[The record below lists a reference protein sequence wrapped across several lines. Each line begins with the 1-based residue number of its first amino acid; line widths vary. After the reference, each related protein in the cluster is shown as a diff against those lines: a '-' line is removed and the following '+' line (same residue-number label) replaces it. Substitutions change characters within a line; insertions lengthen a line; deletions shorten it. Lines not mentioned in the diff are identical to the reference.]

1 MEVRSGL
8 EKGKISII
16 VPIYNAE
23 PFLKDCFSSIES
35 QSYSNFEVLCVN
47 DGSTDRS
54 ASICEEF
61 IEKDSRFILLNQS
74 NQGVSAARNNALSK
88 AKGEYIVFVDAD
100 DMIEPHFLENLLSLS
115 EAGAFAVCSYSREA
129 NKLTVKGIKQT
140 RYEANEFIRH
150 IINESINH
158 PNIWMMLFK
167 NSIIQ
172 MQHLDFTVGCVRN
185 EDTEFYMKY
194 LVYEKEV
201 VASNYKGYYYRI
213 NPNSVMHSGLSIKS
227 LTSIEAQERI
237 SDYLVEKGL
246 FDADNYILSN
256 SVQGYVLSA
265 ARNNHIEIYDY
276 LHEKYDVRLHMKKEL
291 HHPRVVRKCVSLA
304 YLLLGRKVFFKIL
317 SLAK

>member
-47 DGSTDRS
+47 DGSMDRS
-54 ASICEEF
+54 ATICEEF

-74 NQGVSAARNNALSK
+74 NQGVSAARNNALLK

-100 DMIEPHFLENLLSLS
+100 DMIEPHFLENLLFLS
-115 EAGAFAVCSYSREA
+115 KGGTFAVCGYSRDV
-129 NKLTVKGIKQT
+129 NKLTEKGTKLT
-140 RYEANEFIRH
+140 RYEAKAFIHH
-150 IINESINH
+150 ILNESIDH

-167 NSIIQ
+167 KSIIQ
-172 MQHLDFTVGCVRN
+172 MQHLDFTVGCARN

-201 VASNYKGYYYRI
+201 LVSDYKGYFYRD
-213 NPNSVMHSGLSIKS
+213 NESSAVHKFNEKS
-227 LTSIEAQERI
+227 LTFIEADQRI
-237 SDYLVEKGL
+237 SDFLVSKGIVEPNNNIV
-246 FDADNYILSN
+246 AA
-256 SVQGYVLSA
+256 SVQYFIYRTSIQGNRILYD
-265 ARNNHIEIYDY
+265 RIHEIYP
-276 LHEKYDVRLHMKKEL
+276 VRNLMKGMC
-291 HHPRVVRKCVSLA
+291 HFPRLSRRGVA
-304 YLLLGRKVFFKIL
+304 WIYLLMGRRLFYCAFSKL
-317 SLAK
+317 N